1 MLQSVDDPSVKAR
14 LTTWIVDQHN
24 LGIDC
29 PEISSTILDEMKVA
43 PSLDVRRRADRLLEF
58 LEAAIP
64 MIGQPLKFSYREGDA
79 YPEMLAW
86 TESTRAEEIRFL
98 LKFLDQTGAIQL
110 TEVIGGGSVYIAMDG
125 YARLADIKKKE
136 IASEQAF
143 IAMWFSEETLAV
155 RNAIKNGILNA
166 GYTPRVIDELHHNN
180 KIDDEIIAEIRRSRF
195 LVADFTHG
203 EAGMRGGVYY
213 EAGFAR
219 GLGMEVISTCRADL
233 LAENKIHFDTR
244 QYNHIGWHPEKLD
257 EFTKALSDRISATI
271 GDGPRKTES

>member
-110 TEVIGGGSVYIAMDG
+110 TEVIGGGSV
-125 YARLADIKKKE
+125 L
-136 IASEQAF
+136 
-143 IAMWFSEETLAV
+143 T
-155 RNAIKNGILNA
+155 
-166 GYTPRVIDELHHNN
+166 
-180 KIDDEIIAEIRRSRF
+180 
-195 LVADFTHG
+195 
-203 EAGMRGGVYY
+203 
-213 EAGFAR
+213 
-219 GLGMEVISTCRADL
+219 
-233 LAENKIHFDTR
+233 
-244 QYNHIGWHPEKLD
+244 
-257 EFTKALSDRISATI
+257 
-271 GDGPRKTES
+271 